1 MLGHLLRHEGSVTKL
16 LVIEDEPI
24 VLEMLSHS
32 LGVSGYELITA
43 VDGEDGLAKTI
54 EHEPDLII
62 TDMSLPKITGWDL
75 IKKIREHK
83 NSSQTPIIALTAHA
97 TSEDRV
103 AAYEAGVSAYE
114 SKPLD
119 IKKLLARIETLIG

>member
-1 MLGHLLRHEGSVTKL
+1 MLENLLRHEGIMTKL

-32 LGVSGYELITA
+32 LGASGYELITA

-62 TDMSLPKITGWDL
+62 TDMSQKSPVGI
-75 IKKIREHK
+75 
-83 NSSQTPIIALTAHA
+83 
-97 TSEDRV
+97 
-103 AAYEAGVSAYE
+103 
-114 SKPLD
+114 
-119 IKKLLARIETLIG
+119 

>member
-1 MLGHLLRHEGSVTKL
+1 MLDERLRHEGIVTKL

-32 LGVSGYELITA
+32 LGASGYELITA
-43 VDGEDGLAKTI
+43 VDGEDGLAKAI
-54 EHEPDLII
+54 KHEPDLII
-62 TDMSLPKITGWDL
+62 TDMSLPKITGWDMVRR
-75 IKKIREHK
+75 IRQHD

-114 SKPLD
+114 SKPID
-119 IKKLLARIETLIG
+119 IRKLLGRIESLID

>member
-1 MLGHLLRHEGSVTKL
+1 MTKL

-24 VLEMLSHS
+24 VLEMLSHTLS
-32 LGVSGYELITA
+32 SAGYELIVA
-43 VDGEDGLAKTI
+43 RDGEEGLAQAIKSK
-54 EHEPDLII
+54 PDLVI
-62 TDMSLPKITGWDL
+62 TDMSLPKMTGWDL
-75 IKKIREHK
+75 IKQIRSDPNIGK
-83 NSSQTPIIALTAHA
+83 TPVIALTAHA

-119 IKKLLARIETLIG
+119 IKKLLARIDDLVGG